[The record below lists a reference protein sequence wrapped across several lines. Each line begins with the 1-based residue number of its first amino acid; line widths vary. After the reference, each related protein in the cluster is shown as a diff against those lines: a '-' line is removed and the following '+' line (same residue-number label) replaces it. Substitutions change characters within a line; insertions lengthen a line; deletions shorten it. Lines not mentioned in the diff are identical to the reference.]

1 MGRRY
6 KTKETDTC
14 DRRREKRSFEAEK
27 TCRAHPFLICESMR
41 TQTGHTKAK
50 HCMII
55 EYETNTRAPLYVMIL
70 EYQKDDHPQQGGPHG
85 AKIRKP
91 SPG

>member
-14 DRRREKRSFEAEK
+14 ERRREKRFFEAEK
-27 TCRAHPFLICESMR
+27 NCRAHPFLICESMR

-50 HCMII
+50 H
-55 EYETNTRAPLYVMIL
+55 
-70 EYQKDDHPQQGGPHG
+70 
-85 AKIRKP
+85 
-91 SPG
+91 